1 MESFESWHDAEEWG
15 PLSSTDGELVSVPDL
30 VRRQMLAPL
39 PLVPAVDTVL
49 DAIER
54 DGAVNWYLTTRGNY
68 AIKVRDDLA
77 WPDRLIIDRVTETG
91 ASSGT
96 IVFGLKRPGTLG
108 LMDYMRAYWMLRSRP
123 RRLYDPVLDSYQL
136 AILRKDADRL
146 FGRDTSDPAD
156 VKAAPPAFQSERS
169 PAVELKP
176 TKKPGE
182 DWTPAVYADLLRQ
195 YESLTTGPNAMKGE
209 AAREA
214 LGKAWSYAPNSIK
227 PFLTT
232 ARKQRNP
239 TT

>member
-123 RRLYDPVLDSYQL
+123 RRLYDPVLDSHQL

-156 VKAAPPAFQSERS
+156 VKTAPAAVQSV
-169 PAVELKP
+169 PVL
-176 TKKPGE
+176 
-182 DWTPAVYADLLRQ
+182 
-195 YESLTTGPNAMKGE
+195 PNDATIFNE
-209 AAREA
+209 VEA
-214 LGKAWSYAPNSIK
+214 LRNAKMRK
-227 PFLTT
+227 TT
-232 ARKQRNP
+232 AAVAEKYGVSVDTIERRCKAHKADRLPACSVFDQSRNRTRKAR
-239 TT
+239 